1 MPVVKVKISGLPAG
15 GNPDQIRSAFSRK
28 NMPKLYRYIEV
39 ATKQALGDKSSLP
52 LVYGRT
58 AFYDSDRS
66 LTGKTGPHLQ
76 SQYQTRTETGPD
88 SEQLVVSNKKN
99 VGGWNVFWML
109 TDGTRFYN
117 TFPKLMKFYDRYG
130 SFNHTGPG
138 FRQVRFRRGNEAVV
152 PVFNKWLD
160 QQVQK
165 GVDKGVQTW
174 DITGAAQ
181 SEFARVLKNA
191 GFKVTL

>member
-39 ATKQALGDKSSLP
+39 ATKQALGDRSSLP
-52 LVYGRT
+52 HYWGRT
-58 AFYDSDRS
+58 AFYDDDRQ
-66 LTGKTGPHLQ
+66 LTGKSGPHMI
-76 SQYQTRTETGPD
+76 SQYQTRTEDNT
-88 SEQLVVSNKKN
+88 LFISNKKN

-174 DITGAAQ
+174 DMTGAAQ

>member
-39 ATKQALGDKSSLP
+39 ATKQALGDRSSLP
-52 LVYGRT
+52 HYWGRT
-58 AFYDSDRS
+58 AFYDDDRQ
-66 LTGKTGPHLQ
+66 LTGKSGPHMI
-76 SQYQTRTETGPD
+76 SQYQTRTEDNT
-88 SEQLVVSNKKN
+88 LFISNKKT
-99 VGGWNVFWML
+99 VAGGWNVFWML

-130 SFNHTGPG
+130 SFNHMGPG
-138 FRQVRFRRGNEAVV
+138 FRQVRFRRGNEAFV

-174 DITGAAQ
+174 DMTGAAQ

>member
-1 MPVVKVKISGLPAG
+1 MHREDTAG
-15 GNPDQIRSAFSRK
+15 VSDAGRQGQDLRSSDRGQPRPDQERVQPEEHAEVI
-28 NMPKLYRYIEV
+28 PVDLEV

-76 SQYQTRTETGPD
+76 SQDQTRTETGPD

-109 TDGTRFYN
+109 NEGTRS
-117 TFPKLMKFYDRYG
+117 TT
-130 SFNHTGPG
+130 H
-138 FRQVRFRRGNEAVV
+138 FRN
-152 PVFNKWLD
+152 
-160 QQVQK
+160 
-165 GVDKGVQTW
+165 
-174 DITGAAQ
+174 
-181 SEFARVLKNA
+181 S
-191 GFKVTL
+191 